1 MKTTAILPTRRRLVA
16 FAVSVGLVLGLLFVG
31 PDAALADTRVFFDP
45 DEEHDQDFMDF
56 RRLRQGHG
64 DAYRRVRHSIR
75 TEEPWKTS
83 VLGGVDGVTI
93 EIRFNTDDDS
103 AWEREIR
110 IRRRDGRL
118 RASMWRR
125 SDYRRLPV
133 KVKVWRPNR
142 YSVSVAFSA
151 DALKDGVRAYGWQV
165 SWAQRSDSDQPAVVY
180 WDSAPASGGWYRHR
194 L

>member
-1 MKTTAILPTRRRLVA
+1 MKTRAIFPRQRLVA
-16 FAVSVGLVLGLLFVG
+16 LAVSLGLVLGSLVMG

-45 DEEHDQDFMDF
+45 DEEQDQDFMDF

-64 DAYRRVRHSIR
+64 DSYRRVRHGIR
-75 TEEPWKTS
+75 TEKPWETG
-83 VLGGVDGVTI
+83 VLGGANGVTI
-93 EIRFNTDDDS
+93 EVTFNTDDDN
-103 AWEREIR
+103 AWERQIQ
-110 IRRRDGRL
+110 IRRRNGRL
-118 RASMWRR
+118 WAGMFRG

-133 KVKVWRPNR
+133 KVRVWRPSS

-165 SWAQRSDSDQPAVVY
+165 RWVRRSDFPQPAIVY
-180 WDSAPASGGWYRHR
+180 WDRAPGRGWYRHR